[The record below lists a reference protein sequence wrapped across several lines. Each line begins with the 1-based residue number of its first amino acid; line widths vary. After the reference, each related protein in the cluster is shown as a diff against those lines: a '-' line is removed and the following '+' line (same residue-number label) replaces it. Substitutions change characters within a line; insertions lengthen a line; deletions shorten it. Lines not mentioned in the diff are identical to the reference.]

1 LGLRRDLRLRRR
13 ADFDSVYKRG
23 RIFNDPL
30 LVLRT
35 LPNNLP
41 HNRYGFVTSKRLGGA
56 VVRNRVRRRLQE
68 IVMASQGWP
77 AAADSPRGEPGQDGG
92 PDPRSQDA
100 SPRGYDLVLSAK
112 AATVGATFQELT
124 ASVRR
129 LYAKGGLLAEPD
141 AQGEAGS

>member
-35 LPNNLP
+35 LPNELP
-41 HNRYGFVTSKRLGGA
+41 HNRYGFVVSKRVGGA

-68 IVMASQGWP
+68 IVRQT
-77 AAADSPRGEPGQDGG
+77 DERTNLQTEPGQDGG
-92 PDPRSQDA
+92 PDPRARGLEPGS
-100 SPRGYDLVLSAK
+100 RVVHGYDIVLSAK
-112 AATVGATFQELT
+112 VATVGATFQELT

-129 LYAKGGLLAEPD
+129 LYAKGGLLAD
-141 AQGEAGS
+141 EAGS

>member
-41 HNRYGFVTSKRLGGA
+41 HSRYGFVVSKRVGGA

-68 IVMASQGWP
+68 IVMAMG
-77 AAADSPRGEPGQDGG
+77 DGSG
-92 PDPRSQDA
+92 VMGT
-100 SPRGYDLVLSAK
+100 GYDLVVSAK
-112 AATVGATFQELT
+112 VATVGATFQELT